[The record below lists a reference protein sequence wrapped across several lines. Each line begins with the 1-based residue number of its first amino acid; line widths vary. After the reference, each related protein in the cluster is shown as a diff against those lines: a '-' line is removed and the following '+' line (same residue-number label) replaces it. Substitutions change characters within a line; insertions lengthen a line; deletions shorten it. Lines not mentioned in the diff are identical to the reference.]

1 MPGVLI
7 ILNIRTIYIQFR
19 KALQAAD
26 HILIKL
32 RYPDNPKAL
41 TVKGEALYKMGDF
54 EHALVSFHRAMKTA
68 STKVPTKT
76 SITQYYNR
84 CLFVIYLVVCFSMQC
99 L

>member
-1 MPGVLI
+1 MF
-7 ILNIRTIYIQFR
+7 NKRTISIQFR

-54 EHALVSFHRAMKTA
+54 EHALVSFHRATKFA
-68 STKVPTKT
+68 STKVSSKT
-76 SITQYYNR
+76 SMTPI
-84 CLFVIYLVVCFSMQC
+84 L
-99 L
+99 